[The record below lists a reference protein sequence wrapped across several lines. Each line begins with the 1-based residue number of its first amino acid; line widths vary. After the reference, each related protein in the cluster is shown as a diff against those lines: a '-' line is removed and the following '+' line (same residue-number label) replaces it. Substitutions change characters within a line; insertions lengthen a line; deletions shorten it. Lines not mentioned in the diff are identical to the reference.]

1 MNKSR
6 LHVEIIVENLVYPK
20 NKVFLQRSD
29 VSRSEVYT
37 NFASAARSKSL
48 YTVAVEEKFT
58 IYTPWILVIL
68 MLKIPNDHLLSVIYY
83 NCSLLLSNVNP
94 FCQIIVS
101 SPISYFINVLLSA
114 AVDFMKFY
122 ENIRF
127 LF

>member
-1 MNKSR
+1 
-6 LHVEIIVENLVYPK
+6 
-20 NKVFLQRSD
+20 
-29 VSRSEVYT
+29 
-37 NFASAARSKSL
+37 
-48 YTVAVEEKFT
+48 
-58 IYTPWILVIL
+58 

-83 NCSLLLSNVNP
+83 NCSLLLSSVNP
-94 FCQIIVS
+94 FYQIIVS